1 MNDIPKEVIAVV
13 ALLKHEGF
21 EAYLVGGCVRDVL
34 MGKKP
39 KDWDVTTNALPE
51 DIQRIFPHTFYENN
65 FGTVGVVTDGV
76 EDKTL
81 EVIEVTPYRTESGYS
96 DKRHP
101 DTVSF
106 GTSLKEDLKR
116 RDFTMNA
123 IALDPLTG
131 DIEDPHKGQA
141 DIDAKIVR
149 TVGTP
154 EERFNEDALR
164 IMRAVR
170 LATELDFELAPE
182 TISAIQKLAGS
193 LADISAE
200 RIRDEFTKLILSPN
214 PRRGIE
220 ALYELHLLR
229 YVAPEV
235 EEGVNVKQN
244 QAHSYGVFE
253 HIVRT
258 LQAAADKHATLEVRL
273 AALFHDIAKPHTRE
287 FSEKNDDWS
296 FHGHDV
302 VGARITRKRLQAL
315 RYPNDVV
322 ATVTKLVRWHMFFSD
337 TDEITHSAVRRL
349 IRNVGTEN
357 IKNILL
363 LRVCDRIGTGRPKEE
378 PYRLRKYQSMIEEV
392 MRDPVSVSMLKV
404 NGEDI
409 MKLLNEKGSPR
420 IGWILHALLEEVL
433 DDPKRNTKEY
443 LESRVKQLATL
454 PDEELKKLGEAGKD
468 VREEAEAEELKKIRS
483 KYFVE

>member
-34 MGKKP
+34 MEKKP
-39 KDWDVTTNALPE
+39 KDWDVTTNALPD
-51 DIQRIFPHTFYENN
+51 DIQRIFPHTFYEND
-65 FGTVGVVTDGV
+65 FGTVGVVNDDATDP
-76 EDKTL
+76 TL
-81 EVIEVTPYRTESGYS
+81 AVIEVTPYRTESGYS

-101 DTVSF
+101 DSVSF

-141 DIDAKIVR
+141 DIEKKTIR
-149 TVGTP
+149 TVGSA
-154 EERFNEDALR
+154 EERFLEDALR

-170 LATELDFELAPE
+170 FAAELDFDLAEE
-182 TISAIQKLAGS
+182 TTTAIRALHTGLS
-193 LADISAE
+193 DISAE

-214 PRRGIE
+214 PRKGIE
-220 ALYELHLLR
+220 LLYELHLLS

-258 LQAAADKHATLEVRL
+258 LQAAADKNATLEVRL
-273 AALFHDIAKPHTRE
+273 AALFHDIAKPHTKE

-392 MRDPVSVSMLKV
+392 MRDPVSVSMLTV

-409 MKLLNEKGSPR
+409 MKLLDEKGSPR

-433 DDPKRNTKEY
+433 DDPKRNTKDY
-443 LESRVKQLATL
+443 LENRAKELAL
-454 PDEELKKLGEAGKD
+454 LSADELKKLGEAGKD